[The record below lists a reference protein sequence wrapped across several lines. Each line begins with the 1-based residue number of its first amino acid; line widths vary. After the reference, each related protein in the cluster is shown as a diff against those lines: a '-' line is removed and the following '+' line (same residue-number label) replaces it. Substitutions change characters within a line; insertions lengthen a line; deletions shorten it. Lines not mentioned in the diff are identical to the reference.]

1 MRRIGSGD
9 FKILFDG
16 HIDCVGV
23 GDLGAWDFDPF
34 AGKLEDGEIWGRGA
48 VDELPAIAGMAYGA
62 KILADRGVPDGRHLY
77 LTASVM
83 EEDCDGYCMRHLIE
97 TEGIRPDVVVL
108 GEPTDLGVF
117 RGQRGRMEATITTH
131 GVSAHGAHADRGV
144 NALYKMAPIISDVE
158 KLNEGLADDE
168 FLGKGSIIV
177 SSIECTTP
185 SLNAV
190 PDSARIYIDRRLTVG
205 ETVES
210 AMAELQGPPPPRRR
224 RGRAPDVRRR
234 RAGAAPGPNR
244 TSTTRPGSSTKT
256 TRWCRVWP
264 APPPK
269 RPRRHDP
276 KISRWSFSTN
286 GVATMGL
293 FGIPTVGFAP
303 GREEL
308 AHTTEERVKVEDL
321 VKATA
326 VYSLIPEILADKRM
340 NHRDTETQRN
350 HKNDHFTRTRSSA
363 SIVDAAFQCIHSGP
377 GLLEIVYEE
386 CLALRTHRCVGSMS
400 NGKSTCRLHVQRAS
414 VRLRFSTR
422 LPGRTT
428 VWWSRSRRLKRS
440 SQFTLLRF

>member
-1 MRRIGSGD
+1 MTQTGNELGAARAYEEQIVRFLRDLIAIPAESGKEGDRCERVRREYEFLGFDEVFFDGLGTVVARIGSGD
-9 FKILFDG
+9 FKILYDG

-34 AGKLEDGEIWGRGA
+34 GGKYEDGEIWGRGA

-62 KILADRGVPDGRHLY
+62 KMLADRGVPEGVSVY

-97 TEGIRPDVVVL
+97 MEGIRPDVVVL
-108 GEPTDLGVF
+108 GEPTDLGVY
-117 RGQRGRMEATITTH
+117 RGHRGRMEATITTH

-158 KLNEGLADDE
+158 RLNDNLAEDE

-210 AMAELQGPPPPRRR
+210 SMAELEALPHLGNADVELLKYDAVSWRGTRAQQDKYYPTWVLDEDHPLVQG
-224 RGRAPDVRRR
+224 V
-234 RAGAAPGPNR
+234 AAAAAEALGE
-244 TSTTRPGSSTKT
+244 
-256 TRWCRVWP
+256 
-264 APPPK
+264 A
-269 RPRRHDP
+269 P

-293 FGIPTVGFAP
+293 FAIPTVGFAP
-303 GREEL
+303 GLEEL
-308 AHTTEERVKVEDL
+308 AHTTEERVAVEDL
-321 VKATA
+321 LKATA
-326 VYSLIPEILADKRM
+326 VYSRIPEVLSERM
-340 NHRDTETQRN
+340 
-350 HKNDHFTRTRSSA
+350 
-363 SIVDAAFQCIHSGP
+363 
-377 GLLEIVYEE
+377 
-386 CLALRTHRCVGSMS
+386 
-400 NGKSTCRLHVQRAS
+400 
-414 VRLRFSTR
+414 
-422 LPGRTT
+422 
-428 VWWSRSRRLKRS
+428 
-440 SQFTLLRF
+440 

>member
-1 MRRIGSGD
+1 MTTTGRELDAAHGYEEQIVRFLRDLIAIPAESGKEGDRCERVRREYESLGFDEVFFDGLGSVVARIGSGD
-9 FKILFDG
+9 FKILYDG

-23 GDLGAWDFDPF
+23 GDLDNWDFDPF

-62 KILADRGVPDGRHLY
+62 KILADRGVPDGVTLY

-83 EEDCDGYCMRHLIE
+83 EEDCDGYCMRHLIA

-210 AMAELQGPPPPRRR
+210 SMAELQGLPHIGDAEIELLMYDSTSW
-224 RGRAPDVRRR
+224 RGTRAKQEKYFPTWVLDEDHPLVQGVA
-234 RAGAAPGPNR
+234 RAATEALGV
-244 TSTTRPGSSTKT
+244 T
-256 TRWCRVWP
+256 
-264 APPPK
+264 
-269 RPRRHDP
+269 P

-303 GREEL
+303 GLEEL
-308 AHTTEERVKVEDL
+308 AHTTEERVKVDDL
-321 VKATA
+321 IKATA
-326 VYSLIPEILADKRM
+326 VYSLIPEVLVKGAATNTKTQSHEG
-340 NHRDTETQRN
+340 NHE
-350 HKNDHFTRTRSSA
+350 
-363 SIVDAAFQCIHSGP
+363 G
-377 GLLEIVYEE
+377 
-386 CLALRTHRCVGSMS
+386 
-400 NGKSTCRLHVQRAS
+400 
-414 VRLRFSTR
+414 
-422 LPGRTT
+422 
-428 VWWSRSRRLKRS
+428 
-440 SQFTLLRF
+440 

>member
-1 MRRIGSGD
+1 MAQTGNEIEAARGYEEQIVRFLRDLIAIPAESGKEGDRCERVRREYESLGFDEVFIDGLGSVVARIGSGD

-23 GDLGAWDFDPF
+23 GDLGNWDFDPF

-62 KILADRGVPDGRHLY
+62 KMLADRGVPEGVSLY

-97 TEGIRPDVVVL
+97 TEGIRPDVAVL
-108 GEPTDLGVF
+108 GEPTDLGVY

-158 KLNEGLADDE
+158 QLNKGLAEDE

-205 ETVES
+205 ETVDS
-210 AMAELQGPPPPRRR
+210 SMAELKGLPHLGDAEVELLKYDEVSWRGTRAQQDKYYPTWVLDEDHPLVQG
-224 RGRAPDVRRR
+224 V
-234 RAGAAPGPNR
+234 AAAATEALGE
-244 TSTTRPGSSTKT
+244 
-256 TRWCRVWP
+256 
-264 APPPK
+264 A
-269 RPRRHDP
+269 P

-293 FGIPTVGFAP
+293 YGIPTVGFAP
-303 GREEL
+303 GLEEL
-308 AHTTEERVKVEDL
+308 AHTTEERVKVDDL
-321 VKATA
+321 IKATA
-326 VYSLIPEILADKRM
+326 VYSLIPEMLID
-340 NHRDTETQRN
+340 
-350 HKNDHFTRTRSSA
+350 
-363 SIVDAAFQCIHSGP
+363 
-377 GLLEIVYEE
+377 
-386 CLALRTHRCVGSMS
+386 
-400 NGKSTCRLHVQRAS
+400 
-414 VRLRFSTR
+414 RF
-422 LPGRTT
+422 
-428 VWWSRSRRLKRS
+428 
-440 SQFTLLRF
+440 